1 MINEYIALMIGLI
14 HGVVVPLAA
23 MLGMIICIVSALP
36 NVRGEQRQNAKQLL
50 LTGLFLSTA
59 PSSLSL
65 LFRLVIAFL

>member
-50 LTGLFLSTA
+50 LT
-59 PSSLSL
+59 
-65 LFRLVIAFL
+65 